1 MKQRKNSI
9 KALRR
14 RRQAEKRAEAAR
26 RVEEEQRRAALRV
39 ELEAERA
46 RSRAA
51 AAARQRLATEPT
63 VPAGDPPPRLEV
75 RLGEEQPRP
84 RSRPG
89 SGMRLEQLR
98 RALADEDGTALA
110 MRLEAAE
117 CQRLRPL
124 YVASRAEVLALTQE
138 RARLGEE
145 LNRAQAAVTEMQA
158 LMVRVSE
165 GYRDRD
171 QRSAARAREWEEHLR
186 GLLAALRQAQAALT
200 WGHAEMKGR
209 PPQHWLDAM
218 AAVARALDPSSGL
231 PEEGPEAPGAVQGS
245 AVSPEQAA
253 QERDRDG

>member
-89 SGMRLEQLR
+89 SGMRL
-98 RALADEDGTALA
+98 ALALGMLGLGAGVLAQVGVPHALA
-110 MRLEAAE
+110 GLLAGRVLDAVLLHLDGAAP
-117 CQRLRPL
+117 QDLL
-124 YVASRAEVLALTQE
+124 VGA
-138 RARLGEE
+138 
-145 LNRAQAAVTEMQA
+145 
-158 LMVRVSE
+158 
-165 GYRDRD
+165 
-171 QRSAARAREWEEHLR
+171 R
-186 GLLAALRQAQAALT
+186 GLLRRPLVGELLQRLYTITDRGRAALNLR
-200 WGHAEMKGR
+200 
-209 PPQHWLDAM
+209 
-218 AAVARALDPSSGL
+218 
-231 PEEGPEAPGAVQGS
+231 PGAQ
-245 AVSPEQAA
+245 
-253 QERDRDG
+253 R